1 MKYTIDQL
9 RGLARATA
17 ETRPDEID
25 CDEWLARVAAYI
37 EARSDEAPLDPE
49 MAAVEQHVKVCPDCR
64 AELEALMRATEEG

>member
-1 MKYTIDQL
+1 MKYTLDQI
-9 RGLARATA
+9 RDLAQATA

-37 EARSDEAPLDPE
+37 EAQGAGAPLDPD

-64 AELEALMRATEEG
+64 AELEALMRATEES